1 MLSVLMTSLKWL
13 KTIQLKY
20 ILIGLLWV
28 GSLWMLNSYKNN
40 RCESKMTAAVVQQQ
54 NTVIVQSDKANTVY
68 DEKKTQSA
76 DKYTTSIKYITK
88 YVDRISN
95 EKVNGCDSNFI
106 LTGDDIR
113 MYNDPSGAGD
123 TKPTADTVST
133 SN

>member
-1 MLSVLMTSLKWL
+1 
-13 KTIQLKY
+13 
-20 ILIGLLWV
+20 
-28 GSLWMLNSYKNN
+28 
-40 RCESKMTAAVVQQQ
+40 MTATVVQQQ
-54 NTVIVQSDKANTVY
+54 NTVIEQSDKANTVY

-106 LTGDDIR
+106 LTDDDIR
-113 MYNDPSGAGD
+113 MYNDPIGAGD